1 MVSEGSENACI
12 LFADIVGSTRLYE
25 TVGDVEA
32 YRQIGHCFAAVTDI
46 IETNSGEVIQTIGDE
61 LMCRF
66 SDADSAVKAACEI
79 QELLDEKGP
88 SDRPRLQMRIGM
100 QYGPVG
106 VKGEDLFGDTINVA
120 ARMVGIAKARQIFTT
135 EQTVAQ
141 LSSEHRRLVR
151 AFDRI
156 PVKGKQEDMMVYQVI
171 WEQDVQNVTNV
182 MPVFSGPEAV
192 ATSLRLRYRD
202 QEKTL
207 EPGSRPLT
215 IGRKQCDIT
224 VPSLHASRTHAQ
236 VEYRRG
242 KFVLVDLSTN
252 GTYVKLPD
260 GTEVYLHR
268 EELMLSGSGIMGI
281 GKPLTDENAQIIN
294 YECK

>member
-32 YRQIGHCFAAVTDI
+32 YRQIGQCFAAVTDI
-46 IETNSGEVIQTIGDE
+46 IEDNRGEVIQTIGDE

-66 SDADSAVKAACEI
+66 PDADSAVKAACEI
-79 QELLDEKGP
+79 QEQQGGKGP
-88 SDRPRLQMRIGM
+88 SDCPRLQMRIGM

-120 ARMVGIAKARQIFTT
+120 ARMVAFAKARQIFTT
-135 EQTVAQ
+135 EYTVAQ
-141 LSSEHRRLVR
+141 LSPEHRAIAR

-156 PVKGKQEDMMVYQVI
+156 PVKGKQDDMTVYQVI
-171 WEQDVQNVTNV
+171 WEQDAENVTNI
-182 MPVFSGPEAV
+182 MPAHPEPEAI
-192 ATSLRLRYRD
+192 ATSLLLRYRE

-207 EPGSRPLT
+207 KPGSRPLT
-215 IGRKQCDIT
+215 IGRKHCDII

-236 VEYRRG
+236 VECRRG

-252 GTYVKLPD
+252 GTYVKLTD

-268 EELMLSGSGIMGI
+268 EELLLSGSGIMGI
-281 GKPLTDENAQIIN
+281 GKPLADKNSQLIH
-294 YECK
+294 YECR